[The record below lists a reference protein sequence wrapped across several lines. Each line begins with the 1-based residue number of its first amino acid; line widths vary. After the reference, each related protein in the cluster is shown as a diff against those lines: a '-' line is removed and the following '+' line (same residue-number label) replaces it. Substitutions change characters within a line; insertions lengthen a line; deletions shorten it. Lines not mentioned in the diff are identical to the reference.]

1 MSRSRGSRGRPRRGG
16 GGADNSGDD
25 TQQKAAG
32 GDLAR
37 RGGEAGDDPPK
48 PDRTVDAGDGWGGV
62 LLGWS
67 APLPPP
73 AVLQQYETQVPGA
86 AERVLAAFDEERR
99 HRHKLELMEAE
110 DDRQWLETAGKV
122 AVRGQLCG
130 FALALLTIGGGVGA
144 VIAGAE
150 LAGAGTALAGV
161 AGVAAVFVVRGNL
174 RKPPP
179 AEGPKPK
186 G

>member
-1 MSRSRGSRGRPRRGG
+1 MSRSRGSRGRSRRGG
-16 GGADNSGDD
+16 DSNSGDD
-25 TQQKAAG
+25 PKPAADG
-32 GDLAR
+32 GELAR

-48 PDRTVDAGDGWGGV
+48 PDRTADAGDGWGGV

-110 DDRQWLETAGKV
+110 DDREWLRTAGKV

-130 FALALLTIGGGVGA
+130 FALAVLTIGGGVGA